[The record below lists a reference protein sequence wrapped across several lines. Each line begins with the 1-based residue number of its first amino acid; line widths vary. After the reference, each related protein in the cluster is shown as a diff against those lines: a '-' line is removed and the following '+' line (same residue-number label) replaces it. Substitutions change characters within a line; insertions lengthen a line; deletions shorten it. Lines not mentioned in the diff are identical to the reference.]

1 MLINRRFV
9 LRTASYDDAPLLRQI
24 FADSHCAG
32 WELLSLDKAGYV
44 QLVEIQ
50 LAARRS
56 QYRGAYPGSCEQII
70 EAAGTAVGSCWLA
83 ETAEELRVVDIAVL
97 AEHRRNGV
105 ARTLLRQLGADAA
118 SRGKPVRLSVWQE
131 NTVAQALYRNLGFRP
146 RAAEQERAG
155 APTGHLE
162 LEWSAAMHQAT
173 MHTAAND

>member
-1 MLINRRFV
+1 MNRRFV
-9 LRTASYDDAPLLRQI
+9 LRTASTDDAPLLRQL

-32 WELLSLDKAGYV
+32 WELLALDKASYL

-50 LAARRS
+50 LAARQS
-56 QYRGAYPGSCEQII
+56 QYRSAYPGSWEQII

-83 ETAEELRVVDIAVL
+83 ETDEELRVVDIAVL

-105 ARTLLRQLGADAA
+105 ARTVLRQVGADAA
-118 SRGKPVRLSVWQE
+118 SRGKPVRLSVWQD

-146 RAAEQERAG
+146 RAAEQERAD

-162 LEWSAAMHQAT
+162 LEWLPGMHRAT
-173 MHTAAND
+173 MQTAAND